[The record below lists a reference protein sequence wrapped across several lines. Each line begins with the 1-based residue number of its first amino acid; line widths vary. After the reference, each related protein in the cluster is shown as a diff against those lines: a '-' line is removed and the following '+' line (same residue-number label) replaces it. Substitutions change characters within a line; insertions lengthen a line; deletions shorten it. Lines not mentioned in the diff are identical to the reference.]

1 MITLT
6 ARISLLNSNSGT
18 FNSATINSGK
28 SNISSDFNYI
38 VGHQRQGSK
47 PMIFG
52 ASILGNGDT
61 FASSIPYFIGDK
73 PNTNGQ
79 FATPYTITIN
89 GSNITAITIEF
100 DTYNNQHP
108 NSIAID
114 GTTYAD
120 DDPIFT
126 VGNLTS
132 ANSHTITINNWNV
145 DKYPLRIQGIYV
157 DLEIKIDNR
166 NMISLDRTIM
176 DRSDIS
182 KPNWGIIANSGN
194 IEFNDLGGEIKDYI
208 EQQLLKSDLSVYLEI
223 KNTLVE
229 NKVEQVGKFATDK
242 WTYDNNNKV
251 VSVSLKDDLL
261 QWQEIQV
268 SAMPLRNQM
277 TMKAL
282 YDYLVN
288 LSSGWTF
295 EPLDTQ
301 TLAMLTNTVCSY
313 PYLENGSLWS
323 QWNKLCEVCG
333 LYIYKNNDNN
343 IVVSY
348 EFGSN

>member
-6 ARISLLNSNSGT
+6 ARISLT
-18 FNSATINSGK
+18 ADIE
-28 SNISSDFNYI
+28 I
-38 VGHQRQGSK
+38 V
-47 PMIFG
+47 
-52 ASILGNGDT
+52 
-61 FASSIPYFIGDK
+61 
-73 PNTNGQ
+73 
-79 FATPYTITIN
+79 
-89 GSNITAITIEF
+89 
-100 DTYNNQHP
+100 
-108 NSIAID
+108 
-114 GTTYAD
+114 
-120 DDPIFT
+120 
-126 VGNLTS
+126 
-132 ANSHTITINNWNV
+132 
-145 DKYPLRIQGIYV
+145 
-157 DLEIKIDNR
+157 IDNR

-176 DRSDIS
+176 DRSDTS

-194 IEFNDLGGEIKDYI
+194 IEFNDLDDKIKDYI

-223 KNTLVE
+223 RNTLAK
-229 NKVEQVGKFATDK
+229 NKAEQVGKFATDK

-268 SAMPLRNQM
+268 SAMPLQNQM

-301 TLAMLTNTVCSY
+301 TLAMLTKTVCAY
-313 PYLENGSLWS
+313 PYLESGSLWS

-333 LYIYKNNDNN
+333 LYVCKNNENN